1 MESGG
6 PGVAARLAA
15 ALLALSLVPAC
26 TPSQRVPAAP
36 PSDDVTFE
44 DGTRRVDL
52 RFPCGEDTCA
62 GWLFLPPGVERP
74 PVVVMGTGFSGTRVG
89 MMPLFARVFASRGL
103 AAFAFDYRHF
113 GDSGGAPRQLVDP
126 WAQLDDWRSAL
137 AFVRTLG
144 EVDAERLA
152 LWGTSMGGGL
162 VVMIGAE
169 DPGVSAIVAQ
179 VPGLDTDVEPSG
191 WQTSLGWG
199 LRLLFT
205 AWADLVKSTWSDE
218 PLMIHAF
225 APPGEFGMIV
235 DDVSYAGIQKA
246 IPEGWGYRNEIAARS
261 ILTFDDYNPA
271 DSWESVDVPT
281 LVFATRQDRLAPY
294 EAVEAFARVNDRVV
308 VETFEGGHF
317 EMYVPPVV
325 DRAAEVEARFLL
337 RAFGISGRAEQP

>member
-1 MESGG
+1 MDSGS

-15 ALLALSLVPAC
+15 ALLAFNLVPAC
-26 TPSQRVPAAP
+26 APSQRVPPAP
-36 PSDDVTFE
+36 PGDDVTFE

-62 GWLFLPPGVERP
+62 GWLFLPPEVERP
-74 PVVVMGTGFSGTRVG
+74 PVVVMGTGFSGTRAFA
-89 MMPLFARVFASRGL
+89 MPRFARVFASHGL

-137 AFVRTLG
+137 AFVRTLR

-162 VVMIGAE
+162 VVVIGAE

-179 VPGLDTDVEPSG
+179 VPQLDSDAEPSG
-191 WQTSLGWG
+191 PQGSLGWG
-199 LRLLFT
+199 LRLLFR
-205 AWADLVKSTWSDE
+205 ALADWVKSTWSDE
-218 PLMIHAF
+218 PLMIYAF
-225 APPGEFGMIV
+225 APPGELGMIV
-235 DDVSYAGIQKA
+235 DDVSWAEIQKLF
-246 IPEGWGYRNEIAARS
+246 PEGSGNRNEIAARS
-261 ILTFDDYNPA
+261 ILTFDEYNPA

-281 LVFATRQDRLAPY
+281 LVFATRQDRLVPY

-317 EMYVPPVV
+317 EVYVPPVV
-325 DRAAEVEARFLL
+325 DRAGDVEARFLL
-337 RAFGISGRAEQP
+337 GAFGISGRAKQP

>member
-1 MESGG
+1 M
-6 PGVAARLAA
+6 
-15 ALLALSLVPAC
+15 
-26 TPSQRVPAAP
+26 
-36 PSDDVTFE
+36 
-44 DGTRRVDL
+44 
-52 RFPCGEDTCA
+52 
-62 GWLFLPPGVERP
+62 
-74 PVVVMGTGFSGTRVG
+74 VMGTGFSGTRVG

-162 VVMIGAE
+162 VVVIGAE

-191 WQTSLGWG
+191 WQMSLGWG

-218 PLMIHAF
+218 PLIIRAF
-225 APPGEFGMIV
+225 APTGEFGMVV

-246 IPEGWGYRNEIAARS
+246 IPQEWGYRNEIAARS

-271 DSWESVDVPT
+271 DSWESLDVPA
-281 LVFATRQDRLAPY
+281 LVFATRKDRLAPY

-317 EMYVPPVV
+317 EVYVSPVI